1 MKKIIAFL
9 LAFLLI
15 TALVA
20 CKNNEEKP
28 LETTEVHEEKVFAV
42 IEAKDCF
49 YNAGFTLLIAG
60 ATETC
65 EYTFTA
71 ENSEDIVWSVYM
83 FDEEFDDGLRY
94 IKQATDPILVGDG
107 SVVINAGQFVYLY
120 CSSNEFTTDAINE
133 SAKLN
138 ITTK

>member
-1 MKKIIAFL
+1 
-9 LAFLLI
+9 
-15 TALVA
+15 
-20 CKNNEEKP
+20 
-28 LETTEVHEEKVFAV
+28 
-42 IEAKDCF
+42 
-49 YNAGFTLLIAG
+49 AGFTLLIAG

-71 ENSEDIVWSVYM
+71 ENSEDIVWSVYV

-94 IKQATDPILVGDG
+94 IKQATEPILAGDG